1 MPPAS
6 SQEQGAAA
14 EARSARTIVAGTAG
28 HVDHGKSTLVKA
40 LTGTDPDRLN
50 EERERAMTIDLGF
63 AWLPLSNRTS
73 VSIVDV
79 PGHERFIKNMLAG
92 VGGIDVAILVIAA
105 DEGPMPQTTEHL
117 AILDLLD
124 VQHGI
129 VVLTKRDLVDDDW
142 LELVREETRERLI
155 GTSLADAAIIAVDSL
170 SRSGLDELVAEIERL
185 ADEVPGQVTG
195 GRPRLP
201 VDRSFTVAGFGTVVT
216 GTLTGSVL
224 EIGQEVEIVP
234 SGRRSRIRGL
244 QSHGKKSDRALPGS
258 RTAVNLTGIERDDI
272 HRGDV
277 LTTPGWLQP
286 TTMLDARLRVVAD
299 APEPLEQNEPIDI
312 FIGAAESPAHLTLLD
327 NERLAPGAEGW
338 VQIRLDQPI
347 AAVAGDHFI
356 IRRASPSQT
365 LGGGRVIDPHPRRH
379 RRFRTEVLHDL
390 ETRATGTPEERF
402 VQALAEGPLE
412 LRAIAER
419 LSIDVETARGM
430 IGSIRDL
437 VVPLGE
443 GDNSALPPNRY
454 LAQAVFVDA
463 QRGIVMGLLK
473 EYHRRA
479 PLRRGMPREDIK
491 SRLNAKGRAADA
503 LLATLAADG
512 SVSDLGSLLALPEH
526 EISLTADQ
534 QRQVD
539 AYRAAL
545 TAEPISPPA
554 PDAFGISP
562 DLLAAMVE
570 LGYAVRVA
578 DGVVYGTGELTAIE
592 ARVKEILDTNGS
604 ITLAEF
610 RDVFGTSRK
619 YAQAVLEY
627 LDRQR
632 ITRRVGD
639 ARVRGS
645 G

>member
-63 AWLPLSNRTS
+63 AWLPLSNGTS

-327 NERLAPGAEGW
+327 SERLAPGAEGW

-443 GDNSALPPNRY
+443 GDDSALPPNRY

-512 SVSDLGSLLALPEH
+512 CVSDLGSLLALPEH

>member
-14 EARSARTIVAGTAG
+14 EARSSRTIVAGTAG

-63 AWLPLSNRTS
+63 AWLPLSNGTS

>member
-6 SQEQGAAA
+6 SRAQDATA
-14 EARSARTIVAGTAG
+14 ETQSPRTIVAGTAG

-63 AWLPLSNRTS
+63 AWLPLPSGTS

-92 VGGIDVAILVIAA
+92 VGGIDLAMLVIAA

-129 VVLTKRDLVDDDW
+129 VVLTKRDLIDDDW
-142 LELVREETRERLI
+142 LELIREETHERLI
-155 GTSLADAAIIAVDSL
+155 GTSLAEAPIVAVDSL
-170 SRSGLDELVAEIERL
+170 SRSGLDDLVAEIERL
-185 ADEVPGQVTG
+185 SAEVPGQVTG
-195 GRPRLP
+195 TRPRLP
-201 VDRSFTVAGFGTVVT
+201 IDRSFTVAGFGTVVT

-224 EIGQEVEIVP
+224 DIGQEVEIVP

-244 QSHGKKSDRALPGS
+244 QSHGKKADRALPGS

-327 NERLAPGAEGW
+327 TERLAPGAEGW
-338 VQIRLDQPI
+338 VQVRLDQPV

-365 LGGGRVIDPHPRRH
+365 LGGGRIIDPHPRRH
-379 RRFRTEVLHDL
+379 RRFRSEVLHDL

-402 VQALAEGPLE
+402 VQALADGPLE
-412 LRAIAER
+412 LRAIVER
-419 LSIDVETARGM
+419 LGVDLDSARA
-430 IGSIRDL
+430 IVAVIRDL
-437 VVPLGE
+437 VIPLGD
-443 GDNSALPPNRY
+443 GDDSTLPPNRF
-454 LAQAVFVDA
+454 LAQTAFVDA
-463 QRGIVMGLLK
+463 QRENVVKLLTD
-473 EYHRRA
+473 YHRRV

-491 SRLNAKGRAADA
+491 SRLGAKGRAADA
-503 LLATLAADG
+503 LLATLTADG
-512 SVSDLGSLLALPEH
+512 SIDDLGSLLAMPEH
-526 EISLTADQ
+526 QIALSPDQ

-545 TAEPISPPA
+545 AAEPISPPG
-554 PDAFGISP
+554 PDAFDISA
-562 DLLAAMVE
+562 DLLAAMAE
-570 LGYAVRVA
+570 LGYVVRVA
-578 DGVVYGTGELTAIE
+578 DGVVYRTDDLAAIE
-592 ARVKEILDTNGS
+592 ARVREVLDANGS

-627 LDRQR
+627 FDRQR
-632 ITRRVGD
+632 VTRRVGD